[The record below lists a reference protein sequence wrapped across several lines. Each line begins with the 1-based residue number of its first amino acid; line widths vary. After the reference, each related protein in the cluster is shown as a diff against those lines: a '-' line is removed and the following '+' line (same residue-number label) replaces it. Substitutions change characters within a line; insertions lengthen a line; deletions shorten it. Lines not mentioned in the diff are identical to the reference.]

1 MMWDKDFDYRR
12 DVYYRF
18 VANLTNQ
25 NNSLIIGS
33 AVMLFIF
40 VLLSIRS
47 RKQMHRR
54 FLKKT
59 ILPEQNEVKGE

>member
-1 MMWDKDFDYRR
+1 
-12 DVYYRF
+12 
-18 VANLTNQ
+18 
-25 NNSLIIGS
+25 
-33 AVMLFIF
+33 MLFIF